1 MEERLQL
8 IKDQKNGIYCLVNLI
23 NGHTYI
29 GSSTNI
35 QVRMRNYL
43 NNIFLNNEK
52 NINMPIVKALLKY
65 GQNNFALLIVEYV
78 EVKKLA
84 IRETHF
90 ISKLL
95 PYYNVLKQAYSSVGY
110 KHTEDIK
117 QMLSELAKNR
127 VHSDLTKSLIS
138 KALVGENNPFYNKS
152 HSLESKLRM
161 IEAKT
166 AYPVYVYNSYRVL
179 QVVFPS
185 VKTLAKLINS
195 NHPTIVKS
203 IKNQVLFRGE
213 WYFSNIPF
221 NLSDVPLISNWL
233 SIKANNLILD
243 IKKNSHIKKAI
254 FVYLLN
260 KEFVKK
266 FDGVTQAKKELHI
279 NHDVIKKHALLNK
292 PYGMYVFSYERI
304 KD

>member
-1 MEERLQL
+1 MCNNNIESFDSLFIKTCFLIGQVKLINPIKVYSNFKEERLQL
-8 IKDQKNGIYCLVNLI
+8 IKDHKNKAGIYCLVNLI

-29 GSSTNI
+29 GSSINI

-43 NNIFLNNEK
+43 NNIFLNNKK

-117 QMLSELAKNR
+117 QMLSEFAKNR

-152 HSLESKLRM
+152 H
-161 IEAKT
+161 
-166 AYPVYVYNSYRVL
+166 
-179 QVVFPS
+179 
-185 VKTLAKLINS
+185 
-195 NHPTIVKS
+195 
-203 IKNQVLFRGE
+203 
-213 WYFSNIPF
+213 
-221 NLSDVPLISNWL
+221 
-233 SIKANNLILD
+233 
-243 IKKNSHIKKAI
+243 
-254 FVYLLN
+254 
-260 KEFVKK
+260 
-266 FDGVTQAKKELHI
+266 
-279 NHDVIKKHALLNK
+279 
-292 PYGMYVFSYERI
+292 
-304 KD
+304 